1 MKNKRTVAT
10 FNIKLTLYI
19 NSLACHIGGR
29 RFSLSKR
36 ICPNYF
42 IKSGNVVF
50 FMKKTITWTLCSC
63 IVFFLFGVSLHMTIN
78 VLRKTMFQSN
88 TDCNGYLVLFVNIV
102 FWTPTLLSITKNE
115 KLQSRQMSV
124 KLTTHAVCNRTSMT
138 CIDAKTVNVWVHSK
152 WPWINVSDQR

>member
-1 MKNKRTVAT
+1 M
-10 FNIKLTLYI
+10 KLTLYI

-36 ICPNYF
+36 ICSNYF

-50 FMKKTITWTLCSC
+50 FYEKNNNVN
-63 IVFFLFGVSLHMTIN
+63 IVFMYSIFLFGVSLHRTIKHLCVSY
-78 VLRKTMFQSN
+78 VLMKTMFQSN

-102 FWTPTLLSITKNE
+102 FLTPTLLSIRKNE
-115 KLQSRQMSV
+115 KLQSCQISV

-152 WPWINVSDQR
+152 